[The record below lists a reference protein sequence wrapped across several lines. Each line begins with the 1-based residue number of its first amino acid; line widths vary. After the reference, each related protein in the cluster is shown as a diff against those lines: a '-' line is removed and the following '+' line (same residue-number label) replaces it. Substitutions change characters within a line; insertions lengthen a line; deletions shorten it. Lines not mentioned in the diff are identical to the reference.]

1 MSSRSFNKEFLDCYG
16 IESFFKSP
24 ESGGQKAVYFV
35 VRKGRSQV
43 MKIIHGPKDERF
55 DREMKIYEKYK
66 ELDGIPKVFETSEY
80 HGETIIFEEFI
91 EGTTLQNITSDYKEN
106 TLTVRELV
114 AGLFRILTPV
124 WKDQYVHRDLK
135 PLNIIIRPDGS
146 PVILDFGIARDLG
159 DLSITGTG
167 GLQPGSWKWA
177 APEQYFNR
185 KDMISYRTDFFS
197 IGVIAYFLFHQRL
210 PFGNNVEEIHKRFQ
224 DGDDKLIIDADCG
237 MKNFLTESMKFR
249 PGHRP
254 RRIEDL
260 ANLI

>member
-16 IESFFKSP
+16 IENFFRAS
-24 ESGGQKAVYFV
+24 EFGGQKAVHFV
-35 VRKGRSQV
+35 ERNGERQV
-43 MKIIHGPKDERF
+43 MKIIHGLKDERF
-55 DREMKIYEKYK
+55 NREMKIYEKYK
-66 ELDGIPKVFETSEY
+66 QLDGIPNVFETSEY

-91 EGTTLQNITSDYKEN
+91 DGITLQNITAKYSGDTSE
-106 TLTVRELV
+106 VRQLV
-114 AGLFRILTPV
+114 GGLFRILTPV
-124 WKDQYVHRDLK
+124 WTDQYVHRDLK

-159 DLSITGTG
+159 DTSITGTG
-167 GLQPGSWKWA
+167 GMQPGTWKWA
-177 APEQYFNR
+177 APEQYFNQ
-185 KDMISYRTDFFS
+185 KVMISYRTDFFS

-210 PFGNNVEEIHKRFQ
+210 PFGNSADEINKRFLE
-224 DGDDKLIIDADCG
+224 GDERLVIDEKCG
-237 MKNFLTESMKFR
+237 LKFFLMESMKFR